1 MDKVFLIINAINTQ
15 IYELMK
21 EIDRDKYLIY
31 KNADDEM
38 FKEYKLQSIETNKLL
53 IDEYKE
59 LLKELENEKIQSCCT
74 YQLRR

>member
-59 LLKELENEKIQSCCT
+59 LLKELENE
-74 YQLRR
+74 